1 MGNGGEKTFGCKA
14 DAENYQVIV
23 SASDND
29 PTFNQSF
36 TELDVEEKQVGDCL
50 TSIRRTWY
58 AADASGNE
66 AFDDLTLYVDRR
78 NADWDWKS
86 FEAEIDTEVVYSDT
100 SLHPDKIG
108 WPEAEDECGE
118 RIELSWKD
126 VRRSDTEIE
135 RTWSVND
142 ECLVANNRVQIISHI
157 AMAPSSSPSALPSF
171 APSESPSSAPSELPS
186 LEPSE
191 APSDSCP
198 PSPQVGED
206 EFYFVG
212 NNHHTGKEK
221 TKSCEWLG
229 KQGDIRRIKI

>member
-1 MGNGGEKTFGCKA
+1 MG
-14 DAENYQVIV
+14 
-23 SASDND
+23 
-29 PTFNQSF
+29 
-36 TELDVEEKQVGDCL
+36 
-50 TSIRRTWY
+50 
-58 AADASGNE
+58 
-66 AFDDLTLYVDRR
+66 
-78 NADWDWKS
+78 
-86 FEAEIDTEVVYSDT
+86 
-100 SLHPDKIG
+100 
-108 WPEAEDECGE
+108 
-118 RIELSWKD
+118 D

-171 APSESPSSAPSELPS
+171 APSKSPSLA
-186 LEPSE
+186 PSE

-229 KQGDIRRIKI
+229 KQGDIRRIKICDWPMATLNFSKTKLCKAENEN